1 MQILSSVRDMA
12 ELYVKQIDVT
22 RATLRAECCVQNAP
36 PPKKKSLADVITH
49 VTHATSDAA
58 RN

>member
-1 MQILSSVRDMA
+1 MTF
-12 ELYVKQIDVT
+12 VKQIDVT

-36 PPKKKSLADVITH
+36 PPKKKETLADVITH